1 MKRHNAYALLTS
13 RGLFNGLRCDA
24 RSPRSLAPTTGNGSM
39 SWQIQPQ
46 VNNKVSGR

>member
-13 RGLFNGLRCDA
+13 RGLFTGLRCDA
-24 RSPRSLAPTTGNGSM
+24 RSPRSLAPAAGYRPM
-39 SWQIQPQ
+39 SWQIQAQ